1 MRRLIALLLLLV
13 PFLCGCGSA
22 AQDVAAAKQFVEGC
36 YSNPAIDFKVDK
48 VEGPE
53 YAMVQRIPRDHL
65 GKDHPDSS
73 AACAVRVWFTWRDG
87 ERTTH
92 DSWIVWVSKD
102 HKGVGFSDPS
112 REEWRKFVKSVATQS
127 SAKATVTPA
136 NASYQPEPGPST
148 AHDPEPAPPITE
160 SKPEPAKPIA
170 KSRLW
175 TKADRSAIV
184 RATFLSLSGNTVKL
198 RQWDG
203 MVIRV
208 PLDQLSEADRDWIE
222 DNQQQQGPDEK

>member
-36 YSNPAIDFKVDK
+36 YSTPAIDFKVDK

-53 YAMVQRIPRDHL
+53 YAQVERIPRDRL
-65 GKDHPDSS
+65 AKEAPDRS

-87 ERTTH
+87 GRTTH

-102 HKGVGFSDPS
+102 HKGVGVSDPS

-127 SAKATVTPA
+127 SANATVTPA
-136 NASYQPEPGPST
+136 TVSYQPK
-148 AHDPEPAPPITE
+148 PEPPVTA

-184 RATFLSLSGNTVKL
+184 RATFLSLSGNIVKL

-203 MVIRV
+203 MEMRV
-208 PLDQLSEADRDWIE
+208 SLDQLSQADRDWIE
-222 DNQQQQGPDEK
+222 ENQQKH

>member
-1 MRRLIALLLLLV
+1 MQRLIALLLLLV

-22 AQDVAAAKQFVEGC
+22 AQDVAAAKEFVEGC

-53 YAMVQRIPRDHL
+53 YAMVQRIPPDHL

-112 REEWRKFVKSVATQS
+112 REEWRKFVKAVATQS
-127 SAKATVTPA
+127 STKATVMPETV
-136 NASYQPEPGPST
+136 SYQPEPPVT
-148 AHDPEPAPPITE
+148 A

-170 KSRLW
+170 QARLW

-184 RATFLSLSGNTVKL
+184 RATFLSLSDNIVKL

-203 MVIRV
+203 MEMRV
-208 PLDQLSEADRDWIE
+208 SLDQLSQADRDWIVE
-222 DNQQQQGPDEK
+222 NQKKH

>member
-22 AQDVAAAKQFVEGC
+22 AQDVAAAKQFVAGF

-112 REEWRKFVKSVATQS
+112 RDEWRNLVKSVAKQS
-127 SAKATVTPA
+127 SANASVTPTTV
-136 NASYQPEPGPST
+136 SYQPEPGPPS
-148 AHDPEPAPPITE
+148 AARDPEPAPPVAA
-160 SKPEPAKPIA
+160 SKPEPARTTA
-170 KSRLW
+170 NSRLW
-175 TKADRSAIV
+175 TKADRSAQV
-184 RATFLSLSGNTVKL
+184 RATFLSLSGNIVKL
-198 RQWDG
+198 RQRDG
-203 MVIRV
+203 MEIRV
-208 PLDQLSEADRDWIE
+208 SLDQLSQADRDWIE
-222 DNQQQQGPDEK
+222 ENRQRAGE